1 MEIMICPL
9 QRVEREGGFKEH
21 EVQKNGE
28 CAAGGKPAD
37 WLRGGG
43 ESDDFSVTLTAYDQ
57 RGSIIGLLDATMG
70 AGSSVAPVRYSS
82 TAAAQERPSEMA
94 HTTRL

>member
-1 MEIMICPL
+1 MWAERKSAAGWFAQMEIMICPL

-28 CAAGGKPAD
+28 CAAGGKSAD

-43 ESDDFSVTLTAYDQ
+43 ESDDFKKLSEEETMLNETLPVEERAKSFPR
-57 RGSIIGLLDATMG
+57 RGCF
-70 AGSSVAPVRYSS
+70 R
-82 TAAAQERPSEMA
+82 
-94 HTTRL
+94 